1 MTDKLFS
8 VEGKICIVTGGL
20 GQIGKNFV
28 EELHNRGAKVAVF
41 SRTVNQPRIE
51 SIFPKDQFNH
61 DNLAFYAV
69 DINQKE
75 TIEVALDAIEA
86 AFPDFLRNV
95 MPNDP
100 MKCEFLLPTTVGQ
113 MLNAGTCSVKVLTS
127 PDNWYGVTYA
137 EDKPKVVAALKAL
150 TDSGRYPDGLWD

>member
-51 SIFPKDQFNH
+51 SIFPKDKFNY

-69 DINQKE
+69 DINRKE
-75 TIEVALDAIEA
+75 TIEPALDAIEA
-86 AFPDFLRNV
+86 AWGTPDVLVN
-95 MPNDP
+95 
-100 MKCEFLLPTTVGQ
+100 
-113 MLNAGTCSVKVLTS
+113 NAGIQTILCCRDSQKER
-127 PDNWYGVTYA
+127 G
-137 EDKPKVVAALKAL
+137 EDSDYHLL
-150 TDSGRYPDGLWD
+150 HI